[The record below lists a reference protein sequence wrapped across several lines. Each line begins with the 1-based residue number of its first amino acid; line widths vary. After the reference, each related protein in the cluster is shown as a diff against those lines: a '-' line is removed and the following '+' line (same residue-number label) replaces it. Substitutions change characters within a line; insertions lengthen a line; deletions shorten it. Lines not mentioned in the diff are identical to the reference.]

1 MTSYFVV
8 NAQLE
13 YQFHGSYGHCRSFAE
28 QNCCAEP
35 ELELW
40 LVRARAGERHASLFA
55 CFSSEGDRQILPNRI
70 INGVHLTRLKQ
81 AARRAG
87 K

>member
-8 NAQLE
+8 DAHFE

-28 QNCCAEP
+28 QKCFVEP
-35 ELELW
+35 ALELW
-40 LVRARAGERHASLFA
+40 LIRARAGERHASLFA
-55 CFSSEGDRQILPNRI
+55 CFSSEGHRQVSPNRI
-70 INGVHLTRLKQ
+70 IDGMHFKKLKQ
-81 AARRAG
+81 AAKRAV